1 MRKRYKQLDAYMNLF
16 HLYCIP
22 WHQLLS
28 YEYLIIGVV
37 ACWLLGNVH
46 QWTHLLYLNS
56 HRQPMRLA
64 FVILIHNAMA
74 PRVCRGVRQTIK
86 NSISNLAI
94 LNRCTFK
101 YTNPIFKE
109 WTLFLRMTGIIGVV
123 IFFLSFLS
131 ESSPRS
137 SRKSVKLSLKC
148 ISLVIG

>member
-1 MRKRYKQLDAYMNLF
+1 MYSLLRKRYKELDTYMSLL
-16 HLYCIP
+16 HLYYIP

-28 YEYLIIGVV
+28 YEYLITEVV

-56 HRQPMRLA
+56 HRQPMWRA
-64 FVILIHNAMA
+64 FVILIHNAVA

-94 LNRCTFK
+94 PNRCTFK

-123 IFFLSFLS
+123 IFFSPFCQSQVPEVVGKVSSFL
-131 ESSPRS
+131 
-137 SRKSVKLSLKC
+137 
-148 ISLVIG
+148 